1 MQFMVPYVHVSGIWP
16 PTMVTPTV
24 CPDVHPLLR
33 DLVSG
38 DISSY
43 DIVSESVL
51 R

>member
-1 MQFMVPYVHVSGIWP
+1 MAAYNGDTNRCVLMSI
-16 PTMVTPTV
+16 
-24 CPDVHPLLR
+24 PLLR